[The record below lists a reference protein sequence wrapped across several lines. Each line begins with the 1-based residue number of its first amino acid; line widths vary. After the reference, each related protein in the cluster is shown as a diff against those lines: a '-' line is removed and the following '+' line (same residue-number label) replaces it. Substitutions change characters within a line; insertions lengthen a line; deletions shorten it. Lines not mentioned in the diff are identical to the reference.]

1 LNGDTPGNVNVAHMR
16 ERRNYKKN
24 LDVGENID
32 VGYLKII
39 I

>member
-1 LNGDTPGNVNVAHMR
+1 MR
-16 ERRNYKKN
+16 EKRNYKKN

>member
-1 LNGDTPGNVNVAHMR
+1 MR
-16 ERRNYKKN
+16 EKRNYKN
-24 LDVGENID
+24 LDVKENID